1 MDMADELKVQVL
13 LSFGKGTIP
22 RQKFDSGLV
31 SVTVAGSNYH
41 RTVQAVGTSI
51 EALSLGDVATPGYC
65 MLHNLDATNFVL
77 VYPNNTDAA
86 VIKLKAGEW
95 ALFRFAASAPYI
107 KADTGACNVEVFLIP
122 N

>member
-1 MDMADELKVQVL
+1 MADELKVQVV
-13 LSFGKGTIP
+13 LSFAKGTIP

-31 SVTVAGSNYH
+31 SVTVSGSNYH

-65 MLHNLDATNFVL
+65 IMHNLDATNFVQ
-77 VYPNNTDAA
+77 VYPDATDDP

-95 ALFRFAASAPYI
+95 ALFRFASAAPYV
-107 KADTGACNVEVFLIP
+107 KADTGACNLEVFLLP